1 MASCT
6 FKERNKRILTHQ
18 QTAIQL
24 FPPGL
29 LRRTRRTLL
38 DFIHQVFLHKHVIS
52 RISLIS
58 LISLIRPALKAER
71 VKVFSDQVSFPQRS
85 VLLQRSATRQ
95 DLQQHLKHNQ
105 DAWWSAP
112 MRGKTNTNVTSQV

>member
-38 DFIHQVFLHKHVIS
+38 DFIHQVFLHKHVIR

-58 LISLIRPALKAER
+58 LSRIRKALKVER

-105 DAWWSAP
+105 DA
-112 MRGKTNTNVTSQV
+112 

>member
-1 MASCT
+1 MASRS

-38 DFIHQVFLHKHVIS
+38 DFIHQVFLHNHVIR

-58 LISLIRPALKAER
+58 LISLSRIRPALKVEC
-71 VKVFSDQVSFPQRS
+71 VKAFSDQVSFPQRS

-105 DAWWSAP
+105 DA
-112 MRGKTNTNVTSQV
+112 